1 MTKKKI
7 LIPIDGS
14 EKSLIALNYLKNNFK
29 PEDVEVTVI
38 NIREIVFINGLA
50 VQEEIKD
57 AEIIGKSIL
66 RDASEKIEEFNCKRE
81 FAFGYAGD
89 QILNYAEDN
98 DVDIIIMAKN
108 TKKKFTA
115 LVGSVTEHVVK
126 RAKCIVII
134 IPELY

>member
-1 MTKKKI
+1 MTKKKV
-7 LIPIDGS
+7 LIPIDGT

-29 PEDVEVTVI
+29 PEDVEVTII
-38 NIREIVFINGLA
+38 NVREIVFINGLA
-50 VQEEIKD
+50 VEEEIKD
-57 AEIIGKSIL
+57 AEVIGKSLL
-66 RDASEKIEEFNCKRE
+66 REASEKVEEFNCKRE
-81 FAFGYAGD
+81 FSFGYAGD
-89 QILNYAEDN
+89 QILNYAENN

>member
-38 NIREIVFINGLA
+38 NVREIVFINGLA

>member
-38 NIREIVFINGLA
+38 NVREIVFINGLA

-98 DVDIIIMAKN
+98 NVDIIIMAKN

>member
-1 MTKKKI
+1 MKKTFKTKW
-7 LIPIDGS
+7 LAMFL
-14 EKSLIALNYLKNNFK
+14 SLLM
-29 PEDVEVTVI
+29 VTSLVPMS
-38 NIREIVFINGLA
+38 V
-50 VQEEIKD
+50 
-57 AEIIGKSIL
+57 
-66 RDASEKIEEFNCKRE
+66 
-81 FAFGYAGD
+81 
-89 QILNYAEDN
+89 YAEDN

>member
-29 PEDVEVTVI
+29 PEDVEVTLMNV
-38 NIREIVFINGLA
+38 REIVFINGLA

-57 AEIIGKSIL
+57 AEIIGKSVL
-66 RDASEKIEEFNCKRE
+66 REASEKVEEFNCKRE
-81 FAFGYAGD
+81 FSFGYAGD
-89 QILNYAEDN
+89 QIISYAEDN
-98 DVDIIIMAKN
+98 DIDIIIMAKN

-115 LVGSVTEHVVK
+115 LVGSVTAHVVK
-126 RAKCIVII
+126 KAKCIVII
-134 IPELY
+134 VPELY